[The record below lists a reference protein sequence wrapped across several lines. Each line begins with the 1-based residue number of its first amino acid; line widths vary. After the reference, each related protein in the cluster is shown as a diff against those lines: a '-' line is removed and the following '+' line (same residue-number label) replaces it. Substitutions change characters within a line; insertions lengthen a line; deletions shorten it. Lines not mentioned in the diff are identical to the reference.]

1 MRGGFFG
8 SSVALVRLRIRQ
20 RRYEGAI
27 HGLGNG
33 VGLLLRAP
41 SLPWMKVIEWCAD
54 RRRVGLN
61 IVCKN
66 VAEGDDFTK
75 SDPRQGGEW
84 GAHDR

>member
-1 MRGGFFG
+1 
-8 SSVALVRLRIRQ
+8 
-20 RRYEGAI
+20 
-27 HGLGNG
+27 
-33 VGLLLRAP
+33 
-41 SLPWMKVIEWCAD
+41 MKVIEWCAD

-84 GAHDR
+84 GAHDREHWHSRISILRHRSTYTSARNKAAETRSDRLFSMAAGDAELT